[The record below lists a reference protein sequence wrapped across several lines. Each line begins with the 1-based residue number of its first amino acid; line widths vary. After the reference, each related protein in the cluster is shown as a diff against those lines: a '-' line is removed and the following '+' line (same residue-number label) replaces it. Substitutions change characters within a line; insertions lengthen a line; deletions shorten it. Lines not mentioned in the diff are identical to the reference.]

1 MDIIIGPPG
10 SGKGTISKILQ
21 KEYNYIHIDTGNLI
35 RNTLKN
41 KNHINYNLIN
51 NYVKNGKIIPSNIT
65 FELIQNEIK
74 KYNKTDKIILDGFP
88 KNYEN
93 LNILIENN
101 ITINKIIILNC
112 DNDILINRLI
122 SRSKHNMRPDNNL
135 NIIKKRVY
143 NYSNE
148 IKLVIDYFKS
158 INNNFNYIDID
169 SNDNIE
175 NIFNKIIFFLES

>member
-1 MDIIIGPPG
+1 
-10 SGKGTISKILQ
+10 
-21 KEYNYIHIDTGNLI
+21 
-35 RNTLKN
+35 
-41 KNHINYNLIN
+41 
-51 NYVKNGKIIPSNIT
+51 
-65 FELIQNEIK
+65 
-74 KYNKTDKIILDGFP
+74 
-88 KNYEN
+88 
-93 LNILIENN
+93 
-101 ITINKIIILNC
+101 
-112 DNDILINRLI
+112 
-122 SRSKHNMRPDNNL
+122 MRPDNNL